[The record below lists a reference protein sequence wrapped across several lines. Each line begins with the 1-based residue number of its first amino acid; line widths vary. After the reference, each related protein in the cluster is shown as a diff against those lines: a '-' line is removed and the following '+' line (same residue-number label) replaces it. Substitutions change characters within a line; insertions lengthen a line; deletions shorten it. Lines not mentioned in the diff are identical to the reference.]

1 MEQSKWNYLLEKEDE
16 DGEDNEDD
24 SEDDEDD
31 SDVDREENSL
41 RETPRK
47 RRLLARDS

>member
-24 SEDDEDD
+24 SEDD
-31 SDVDREENSL
+31 SDVDSKENSSG
-41 RETPRK
+41 ETPRK
-47 RRLLARDS
+47 RRLL